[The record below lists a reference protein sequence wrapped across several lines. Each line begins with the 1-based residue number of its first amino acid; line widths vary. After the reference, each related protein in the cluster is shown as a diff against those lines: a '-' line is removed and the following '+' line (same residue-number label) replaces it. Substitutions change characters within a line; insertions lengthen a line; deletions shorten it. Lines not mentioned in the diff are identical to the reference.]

1 VTMAFYPGSKTPVRN
16 YSDQPEVKPDSEFE
30 FSYPDFKGTGFYTIG
45 VLADVLNRSQVTVRK
60 WEHDGVIPKPTYIR
74 ASADPRGRRRLYT
87 RDQIMGIRMIAQEE
101 GLLETNAN
109 GHWKSIEG
117 TEFRERVLTLFRD
130 LEKS

>member
-1 VTMAFYPGSKTPVRN
+1 MTMAFYPGSKTPVRN